1 MWAILLSTVWTTV
14 SFIFR
19 TVVIK
24 FVIFTAMFLL
34 LSELLPMV
42 IRIVGFRSFTSTLA
56 TSLLQIPSSVW
67 FFLNAFR
74 FDVGVPLILSAYA
87 SRFVIRRLPLVG

>member
-1 MWAILLSTVWTTV
+1 MWTILLSALWTAV
-14 SFIFR
+14 SFVFR

-24 FVIFTAMFLL
+24 FVVFTAIFVLL
-34 LSELLPMV
+34 AELLPLVTRLM
-42 IRIVGFRSFTSTLA
+42 GFDGFYHALGTSMG
-56 TSLLQIPSSVW
+56 QIPASVW

-74 FDVGVPLILSAYA
+74 FDVGLPLILSAYA

>member
-1 MWAILLSTVWTTV
+1 MWPILLSFLWTAV

-24 FVIFTAMFLL
+24 FLIFTAMFVLL
-34 LSELLPMV
+34 TELIPIVLSMLNFNS
-42 IRIVGFRSFTSTLA
+42 IVGN
-56 TSLLQIPSSVW
+56 LQSALNYIPPSVW

-74 FDVGVPLILSAYA
+74 LDVGVPLILSAYG
-87 SRFVIRRLPLVG
+87 SRFIIRRLPVVG